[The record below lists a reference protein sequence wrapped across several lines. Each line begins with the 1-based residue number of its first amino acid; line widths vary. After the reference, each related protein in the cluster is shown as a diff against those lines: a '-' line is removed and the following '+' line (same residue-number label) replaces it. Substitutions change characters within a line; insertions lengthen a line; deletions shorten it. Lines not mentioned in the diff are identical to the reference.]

1 MNICSSVL
9 TFILVQFVDRSLLT
23 ERNVHTYIFRLV
35 DGIPVTVQD
44 FKMYSDRRDELVES
58 PTVGS
63 RGLPNS
69 GDY

>member
-1 MNICSSVL
+1 M
-9 TFILVQFVDRSLLT
+9 
-23 ERNVHTYIFRLV
+23 HTYIFRLV